1 MASYGILNK
10 APLKVAVVGPVF
22 GVSDDETGQLVALAF
37 AKAEA
42 AGEWLGYL
50 IDSIYLWFNWY

>member
-1 MASYGILNK
+1 MNK
-10 APLKVAVVGPVF
+10 PPLKVAVVGPVF

-42 AGEWLGYL
+42 AGAWLGYL
-50 IDSIYLWFNWY
+50 IDGI

>member
-1 MASYGILNK
+1 MELIGSHDFHRTAE
-10 APLKVAVVGPVF
+10 VAVVGPVF

-42 AGEWLGYL
+42 WELGVGGDL
-50 IDSIYLWFNWY
+50 RI